1 MTNNY
6 GAYAH
11 LQGNAEVLR
20 GIAEGEHRPMS
31 TIMDEALRVCR
42 REFLWRRAEADDAR
56 LAVDQEAFEE
66 YQDEIALWDSTSSD
80 GLDLS
85 DSYEASRLEITRKSA
100 G

>member
-1 MTNNY
+1 
-6 GAYAH
+6 
-11 LQGNAEVLR
+11 
-20 GIAEGEHRPMS
+20 MS
-31 TIMDEALRVCR
+31 TIMDGALRAYQ
-42 REFLWRRAEADDAR
+42 REGLWRRADADYAR

-85 DSYEASRLEITRKSA
+85 SSYEVSRLEIVHKPA